1 MRAAVVSSRQQLNR
15 LNSVER
21 DRGAA
26 DKSTESVRSRD
37 PGQRERGSR
46 RSGER
51 FLCRFLLARR
61 RRSAGLSQ
69 FVERYRRVGR
79 PFSVLPVLQIICR
92 KCSTR
97 AFTAFSVSELVGAD
111 NEGPTPPPRPK
122 VTSPASAW
130 NVPTHR
136 ATGRRAPRP
145 PPTSPWKTSP
155 ALTPRAT
162 TCRSRASSPTSLTIV
177 PSFLVYAGLYTAH
190 LISAESSVTSIR
202 SMNCA
207 ATIFFS
213 SKLRSEKTS
222 FSGIAG
228 LDFSRLREARISFRS
243 FSRRA
248 SAR

>member
-1 MRAAVVSSRQQLNR
+1 MHAAVVSSRQQLNK

-79 PFSVLPVLQIICR
+79 PVSVLPVLQIISR
-92 KCSTR
+92 KCSAR

-111 NEGPTPPPRPK
+111 NEGPTPPTAESNQFRVGMECAYAP
-122 VTSPASAW
+122 SNWQESAATAA
-130 NVPTHR
+130 NVPVENVAGAYTEGYDVQIARILADQLDH
-136 ATGRRAPRP
+136 
-145 PPTSPWKTSP
+145 
-155 ALTPRAT
+155 
-162 TCRSRASSPTSLTIV
+162 AS
-177 PSFLVYAGLYTAH
+177 SFLVYTRRYTAH

-202 SMNCA
+202 SINCA

-228 LDFSRLREARISFRS
+228 LDFSRLRKARISFRS

>member
-1 MRAAVVSSRQQLNR
+1 MLHTSIYGFFCFRTRWR
-15 LNSVER
+15 
-21 DRGAA
+21 
-26 DKSTESVRSRD
+26 
-37 PGQRERGSR
+37 GQR
-46 RSGER
+46 
-51 FLCRFLLARR
+51 
-61 RRSAGLSQ
+61 
-69 FVERYRRVGR
+69 
-79 PFSVLPVLQIICR
+79 
-92 KCSTR
+92 R
-97 AFTAFSVSELVGAD
+97 ADS
-111 NEGPTPPPRPK
+111 PPRPK